1 MKILLFDDHRLFGE
15 SLKKLL
21 IESQFVSLCYYVER
35 ENDFF
40 RTFREKEFDIIL
52 LDINLKNSS
61 EKNGF
66 EILADILS
74 INPDSKVVILS
85 SYDMPIYKKMAFD
98 KGAADF
104 INKSVSMEELVERL
118 KRVLCNK
125 TYYNKIPDIEVLTE
139 REIEI
144 LRAICKG
151 DIKKKIAK
159 NLFISERTL
168 YNHIQNIYDKLEVSN
183 IVEAYNKA
191 IKLGYIE
198 PLM

>member
-1 MKILLFDDHRLFGE
+1 MLFVGTSIIHPSTEGVFLLCNILD
-15 SLKKLL
+15 LL
-21 IESQFVSLCYYVER
+21 IYR
-35 ENDFF
+35 
-40 RTFREKEFDIIL
+40 
-52 LDINLKNSS
+52 
-61 EKNGF
+61 
-66 EILADILS
+66 
-74 INPDSKVVILS
+74 
-85 SYDMPIYKKMAFD
+85 
-98 KGAADF
+98 
-104 INKSVSMEELVERL
+104 
-118 KRVLCNK
+118 
-125 TYYNKIPDIEVLTE
+125 YYNKIPDIEVLTE

-183 IVEAYNKA
+183 TVEAYNKA

>member
-1 MKILLFDDHRLFGE
+1 VKILLFDDHRLFGE

-74 INPDSKVVILS
+74 
-85 SYDMPIYKKMAFD
+85 
-98 KGAADF
+98 
-104 INKSVSMEELVERL
+104 
-118 KRVLCNK
+118 
-125 TYYNKIPDIEVLTE
+125 DIEVLTE

-183 IVEAYNKA
+183 TVEAYNKA

>member
-1 MKILLFDDHRLFGE
+1 MVLKNYNKCLIFLSDFIEAKISYFDCPA
-15 SLKKLL
+15 
-21 IESQFVSLCYYVER
+21 FVNMY
-35 ENDFF
+35 
-40 RTFREKEFDIIL
+40 T
-52 LDINLKNSS
+52 NLKGDNSEGKLYLVYKFS
-61 EKNGF
+61 SHYELSKKIE
-66 EILADILS
+66 EIS
-74 INPDSKVVILS
+74 
-85 SYDMPIYKKMAFD
+85 
-98 KGAADF
+98 
-104 INKSVSMEELVERL
+104 
-118 KRVLCNK
+118 CNK

-183 IVEAYNKA
+183 TVEAYNKA

>member
-1 MKILLFDDHRLFGE
+1 MISEFRWVKIKRKSGSILLDNQH
-15 SLKKLL
+15 
-21 IESQFVSLCYYVER
+21 QFVSLCYYVER

-183 IVEAYNKA
+183 TVEAYNKA

>member
-1 MKILLFDDHRLFGE
+1 
-15 SLKKLL
+15 
-21 IESQFVSLCYYVER
+21 
-35 ENDFF
+35 
-40 RTFREKEFDIIL
+40 
-52 LDINLKNSS
+52 
-61 EKNGF
+61 
-66 EILADILS
+66 
-74 INPDSKVVILS
+74 
-85 SYDMPIYKKMAFD
+85 MAFD

-159 NLFISERTL
+159 NLL
-168 YNHIQNIYDKLEVSN
+168 
-183 IVEAYNKA
+183 
-191 IKLGYIE
+191 
-198 PLM
+198 

>member
-1 MKILLFDDHRLFGE
+1 M
-15 SLKKLL
+15 
-21 IESQFVSLCYYVER
+21 
-35 ENDFF
+35 
-40 RTFREKEFDIIL
+40 
-52 LDINLKNSS
+52 DINLKNSS

-125 TYYNKIPDIEVLTE
+125 TYYNKIPDVEVLTE
-139 REIEI
+139 R
-144 LRAICKG
+144 
-151 DIKKKIAK
+151 
-159 NLFISERTL
+159 
-168 YNHIQNIYDKLEVSN
+168 KLKYYEQFVRG
-183 IVEAYNKA
+183 I
-191 IKLGYIE
+191 
-198 PLM
+198 

>member
-52 LDINLKNSS
+52 LDIN
-61 EKNGF
+61 
-66 EILADILS
+66 
-74 INPDSKVVILS
+74 SKVVILS

-183 IVEAYNKA
+183 TVEAYNKA

>member
-1 MKILLFDDHRLFGE
+1 M
-15 SLKKLL
+15 
-21 IESQFVSLCYYVER
+21 Y
-35 ENDFF
+35 
-40 RTFREKEFDIIL
+40 T
-52 LDINLKNSS
+52 NLKGDNSEGKLYLVYKFS
-61 EKNGF
+61 SHYELSKKIE
-66 EILADILS
+66 EIS
-74 INPDSKVVILS
+74 
-85 SYDMPIYKKMAFD
+85 
-98 KGAADF
+98 
-104 INKSVSMEELVERL
+104 
-118 KRVLCNK
+118 CNK

-183 IVEAYNKA
+183 TVEAYNKA

>member
-104 INKSVSMEELVERL
+104 INKSV
-118 KRVLCNK
+118 K

-183 IVEAYNKA
+183 TVEAYNKA

>member
-61 EKNGF
+61 E
-66 EILADILS
+66 
-74 INPDSKVVILS
+74 
-85 SYDMPIYKKMAFD
+85 KMAFD

-183 IVEAYNKA
+183 TVEAYNKA

>member
-104 INKSVSMEELVERL
+104 TVIVTSFTSN
-118 KRVLCNK
+118 
-125 TYYNKIPDIEVLTE
+125 P
-139 REIEI
+139 
-144 LRAICKG
+144 
-151 DIKKKIAK
+151 AK
-159 NLFISERTL
+159 
-168 YNHIQNIYDKLEVSN
+168 
-183 IVEAYNKA
+183 
-191 IKLGYIE
+191 
-198 PLM
+198 

>member
-1 MKILLFDDHRLFGE
+1 MRRDSPRYGNFPKRRKSRERPWNRASPAFG
-15 SLKKLL
+15 KLWEHVGKYRVDL
-21 IESQFVSLCYYVER
+21 Y
-35 ENDFF
+35 
-40 RTFREKEFDIIL
+40 
-52 LDINLKNSS
+52 NSS

-183 IVEAYNKA
+183 TVEAYNKA